1 MANRY
6 PNNEQEKDVGSSGT
20 QEEDLDF
27 EIERQNEQG
36 FCHLQDT
43 ASSRPKRTKRYS
55 SSDDEEDWIPVNQAF
70 QDRIVHHCEFLPFN
84 LGISQVQHSDLITLI
99 KSAERRN
106 ISVKRLVQRIID
118 AHDSPN
124 IWGNSIGD
132 PENEEQPDS
141 EEERELSHSEP
152 NLL

>member
-6 PNNEQEKDVGSSGT
+6 PNNEQEKDVRSLGT

-99 KSAERRN
+99 KAAERRN

-124 IWGNSIGD
+124 ISGNSIRD
-132 PENEEQPDS
+132 PENEDHPDS
-141 EEERELSHSEP
+141 EEERELPHSEP